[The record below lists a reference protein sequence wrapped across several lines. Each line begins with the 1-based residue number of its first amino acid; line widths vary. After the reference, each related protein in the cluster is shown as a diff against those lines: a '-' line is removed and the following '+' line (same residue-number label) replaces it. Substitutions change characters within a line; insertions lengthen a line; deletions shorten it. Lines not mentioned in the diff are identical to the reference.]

1 MVRELSH
8 LSELDLSGSSQGDNS
23 ILEAAV
29 SVLER
34 DETRKL
40 YIDCRDTNV
49 NIHLFRTRYKD
60 TRHDPNGLYV
70 YKNLEVL
77 SSTLMYQ

>member
-1 MVRELSH
+1 MIKVVRELSH
-8 LSELDLSGSSQGDNS
+8 LRKLDLSGSTQVDNS

-49 NIHLFRTRYKD
+49 NIKEFSKLFKCTGRTPY
-60 TRHDPNGLYV
+60 GVYV
-70 YKNLEVL
+70 FKNLKVH
-77 SSTLMYQ
+77 SFK

>member
-8 LSELDLSGSSQGDNS
+8 LRKLDLSGSTQVDNS

-49 NIHLFRTRYKD
+49 NIKEFSKLFKCTGRTP
-60 TRHDPNGLYV
+60 HGVYV
-70 YKNLEVL
+70 FKNLEVH
-77 SSTLMYQ
+77 SFK